1 MTVHRTSIKIMTAN
15 IISNAL
21 INLELFNTLISNFA
35 YIRSKSK
42 KLGVFIFYEKS
53 QFIYPNKVNSP
64 PIRQFP
70 SFSIFGHV
78 TCHMTIFKQ

>member
-53 QFIYPNKVNSP
+53 
-64 PIRQFP
+64 
-70 SFSIFGHV
+70 
-78 TCHMTIFKQ
+78 

>member
-42 KLGVFIFYEKS
+42 KLGVFIFYEKN
-53 QFIYPNKVNSP
+53 QFIYPNKVNS
-64 PIRQFP
+64 
-70 SFSIFGHV
+70 SIPFICNFWSRKMPLCDHN
-78 TCHMTIFKQ
+78 

>member
-53 QFIYPNKVNSP
+53 QFIYPNKVNSLIP
-64 PIRQFP
+64 F
-70 SFSIFGHV
+70 IFNFWSRKMPLCDHN
-78 TCHMTIFKQ
+78 

>member
-1 MTVHRTSIKIMTAN
+1 MTVHCTSIKITTEN
-15 IISNAL
+15 IILNAL
-21 INLELFNTLISNFA
+21 INLELFNTLILNFA
-35 YIRSKSK
+35 YIRSKRT

-64 PIRQFP
+64 IP

-78 TCHMTIFKQ
+78 ACLYVTIIKR